1 METRTFKL
9 KDIQANPALIDGLK
23 FKYRDSEAKTETYC
37 VPEAPATVAV
47 EAPKPPKPPKTPKP
61 PKEAKSTKK
70 K

>member
-37 VPEAPATVAV
+37 VPEAPAIVVV
-47 EAPKPPKPPKTPKP
+47 EVPKPPKPPKP